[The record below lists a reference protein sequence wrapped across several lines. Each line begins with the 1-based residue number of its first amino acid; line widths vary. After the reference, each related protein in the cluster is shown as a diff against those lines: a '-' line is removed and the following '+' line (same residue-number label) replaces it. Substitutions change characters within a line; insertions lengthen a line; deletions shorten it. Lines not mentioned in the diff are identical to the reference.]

1 MALELDFSK
10 VDKNKFL
17 AALIII
23 IGALILPF
31 FTKRPQFNL
40 LKQLYQSIASQDSG
54 LLLLV
59 SAKLVMLNTL
69 RHLPIY
75 LGGFIL
81 AESLE
86 NLSPF
91 KNFTFFITLIII
103 PIIYQLITLIYN
115 IDFVFAGPSY
125 LTILI
130 IFILHLMTK
139 DIQHI
144 FIKTIIISLF
154 LFSIDW
160 LDIIPF
166 LSDYG
171 FGRGEIIVSI
181 REVTEFIGAEYI
193 MNFFGFTF
201 SIIIMINA
209 LILTR
214 VVIYYYNNLKLIAET
229 KTKEKKIRE
238 LELEAV
244 KSRYFSEIKHLVHD
258 LKTPLVTI
266 QGLSGVIGLKIEN
279 QKIHKYTEKISE
291 SADKMGQ
298 MISEILYDDQKRKI
312 SIAELFNFLKIQL
325 ALEEI
330 DDHLSFQYSDNLILK
345 ANKVRLS
352 RALINLVDNA
362 LKAID
367 LKKGK
372 GEIKIKAEKID
383 HLIKITIKDNGQGIP
398 ADKINNIWQIGYTT
412 GIEKTGLGLHFVKE
426 VIASHNGEITI
437 KSKLNQ
443 GTEAKI
449 LLPEVLKNEKNISS

>member
-1 MALELDFSK
+1 MALDINLK
-10 VDKNKFL
+10 KIDKKKLLTSIF
-17 AALIII
+17 III
-23 IGALILPF
+23 TAVILPY
-31 FTKRPQFNL
+31 FTKEPQYNL
-40 LKQLYQSIASQDSG
+40 LKQLYQSITAQDSG

-59 SAKLVMLNTL
+59 SAKLVILNTL

-75 LGGFIL
+75 LGAFIL

-86 NLSPF
+86 NFSPF
-91 KNFTFFITLIII
+91 KNFTFLITLIII
-103 PIIYQLITLIYN
+103 PIIYQLISMVYD

-130 IFILHLMTK
+130 IFILHFLTK
-139 DIQHI
+139 DIHHI

-166 LSDYG
+166 LSNYG

-214 VVIYYYNNLKLIAET
+214 VVIYYYNNLKLIEDSRE
-229 KTKEKKIRE
+229 KEEKIRE

-266 QGLSGVIGLKIEN
+266 QGLSGVIALKIEN
-279 QKIHKYTEKISE
+279 KKIQQYTKKISN

-298 MISEILYDDQKRKI
+298 MISEILYEDKKREI
-312 SIAELFNFLKIQL
+312 SLEELFNFLKIQL

-330 DDHLSFQYSDNLILK
+330 DEHIAFDYKPDLMIE

-352 RALINLVDNA
+352 RALINLIDNA

-367 LKKGK
+367 FKK
-372 GEIKIKAEKID
+372 GEIYIKAEKLTD
-383 HLIKITIKDNGQGIP
+383 KIKISIRDNGKGIAP
-398 ADKINNIWQIGYTT
+398 DKINNIWEIGYTT
-412 GIEKTGLGLHFVKE
+412 GIENTGLGLHFVKE
-426 VIASHNGEITI
+426 VIESHGGKISIE
-437 KSKLNQ
+437 SKLEE
-443 GTEAKI
+443 GTKAQI
-449 LLPEVLKNEKNISS
+449 LLPEVSNFEKNTSS

>member
-1 MALELDFSK
+1 MAISLSLK
-10 VDKNKFL
+10 KLDKNKFFTS
-17 AALIII
+17 III
-23 IGALILPF
+23 IVLAIILPS
-31 FTKRPQFNL
+31 FTKEHQYNL
-40 LKQLYQSIASQDSG
+40 IKQLYESISAQDSG

-75 LGGFIL
+75 LGAFIL

-86 NLSPF
+86 NYGPF
-91 KNFTFFITLIII
+91 RNFTFLITLIII
-103 PIIYQLITLIYN
+103 PIIYQLISWIYD
-115 IDFVFAGPSY
+115 IAFVFAGPSY
-125 LTILI
+125 LTIII
-130 IFILHLMTK
+130 IFILHYITK
-139 DIQHI
+139 QIHHI

-166 LSDYG
+166 LSNYG
-171 FGRGEIIVSI
+171 FGRGEIIISI

-214 VVIYYYNNLKLIAET
+214 VVVDYYNNLHLIEESR
-229 KTKEKKIRE
+229 KKEEKIRE

-266 QGLSGVIGLKIEN
+266 QGLSGVIDMKIKN
-279 QKIHKYTEKISE
+279 QKIHEYTEKINS
-291 SADKMGQ
+291 SAEKMSQ
-298 MISEILYDDQKRKI
+298 MISEILYEDKKRKI
-312 SIAELFNFLKIQL
+312 SIEELFDFLKIQL

-330 DDHLSFQYSDNLILK
+330 NDHVFFNYDKNIDIE

-352 RALINLVDNA
+352 RALINLIDNS

-367 LKKGK
+367 LKNGRIDINARKK
-372 GEIKIKAEKID
+372 NNKIYIS
-383 HLIKITIKDNGQGIP
+383 IRDNGKGIP
-398 ADKINNIWQIGYTT
+398 ADKIDNIWKIGYTT
-412 GIEKTGLGLHFVKE
+412 GIENTGLGLHFVKE
-426 VIASHNGEITI
+426 VIESHGGTI
-437 KSKLNQ
+437 NINSKLNQ

-449 LLPEVLKNEKNISS
+449 ILPEVH

>member
-1 MALELDFSK
+1 MALNINFKNIDKSK
-10 VDKNKFL
+10 LFTS
-17 AALIII
+17 LIII
-23 IGALILPF
+23 LSAVVLPS
-31 FTKRPQFNL
+31 FTKDPQYSL
-40 LKQLYQSIASQDSG
+40 LQQLYQSISAQDSG

-59 SAKLVMLNTL
+59 STKLVMLNTL

-75 LGGFIL
+75 LGAFIL

-86 NLSPF
+86 NFSSF
-91 KNFTFFITLIII
+91 KNFTFLITLIII
-103 PIIYQLITLIYN
+103 PIVYQLISNIYE

-130 IFILHLMTK
+130 IFILHWLTK
-139 DIQHI
+139 GIHHI

-160 LDIIPF
+160 LDIVPF

-214 VVIYYYNNLKLIAET
+214 VVIYYYNNLSLLEES
-229 KTKEKKIRE
+229 KEKEEKIRE

-266 QGLSGVIGLKIEN
+266 QGLSGVIDLKLKNE
-279 QKIHKYTEKISE
+279 KIHKYTEKISS
-291 SADKMGQ
+291 SADKMCQ
-298 MISEILYDDQKRKI
+298 MISEILYEDKKRKI
-312 SIAELFNFLKIQL
+312 SLEELFDFLKIQL
-325 ALEEI
+325 SLEEI
-330 DDHLSFQYSDNLILK
+330 DDHISFDYNSKIIIE
-345 ANKVRLS
+345 ANKVRFS
-352 RALINLVDNA
+352 RALINLIDNS
-362 LKAID
+362 LKAVD
-367 LKKGK
+367 YNNGK
-372 GEIKIKAEKID
+372 IKIRAKKIND
-383 HLIKITIKDNGQGIP
+383 KIKISIKDNGKGIP
-398 ADKINNIWQIGYTT
+398 PDKIANIWEIGYTT
-412 GIEKTGLGLHFVKE
+412 GIENTGLGLHFVRE
-426 VIASHNGEITI
+426 VVESHGGIISIE
-437 KSKLNQ
+437 SELNQ

-449 LLPEVLKNEKNISS
+449 FLPEV

>member
-1 MALELDFSK
+1 MAINIDFK
-10 VDKNKFL
+10 KIDKNKL
-17 AALIII
+17 LTSLIII
-23 IGALILPF
+23 VSALVLPS
-31 FTKRPQFNL
+31 FTKEPQYNL
-40 LKQLYQSIASQDSG
+40 LQQLYQSISAQDSG

-59 SAKLVMLNTL
+59 STKLVILNTL

-75 LGGFIL
+75 LGAFIL

-86 NLSPF
+86 NFGPF
-91 KNFTFFITLIII
+91 KNFTFLVTLIII
-103 PIIYQLITLIYN
+103 PVIYQLISMLYD

-130 IFILHLMTK
+130 IFILHYLTK
-139 DIQHI
+139 DIHHI

-166 LSDYG
+166 LSNYG

-193 MNFFGFTF
+193 MNFFGFIF

-214 VVIYYYNNLKLIAET
+214 VVIYYYNNLKLLEESRE
-229 KTKEKKIRE
+229 KEEKIRE

-266 QGLSGVIGLKIEN
+266 QGLSGVIDLKIN
-279 QKIHKYTEKISE
+279 NKKIHKYTEKISS

-298 MISEILYDDQKRKI
+298 MISEILYEDKKRKI
-312 SIAELFNFLKIQL
+312 SLEELFNFLKIQL

-330 DDHLSFQYSDNLILK
+330 DDHISFDYDANLIIE

-352 RALINLVDNA
+352 RALINLIDNA
-362 LKAID
+362 LKAINF
-367 LKKGK
+367 KKGK
-372 GEIKIKAEKID
+372 INIKAEK
-383 HLIKITIKDNGQGIP
+383 LNNKIKILIKDNGKGIP
-398 ADKINNIWQIGYTT
+398 PDKINNIWEIGYTT
-412 GIEKTGLGLHFVKE
+412 GIENTGLGLHFVKE
-426 VIASHNGEITI
+426 VIESHGGKISIE
-437 KSKLNQ
+437 SKLEQ
-443 GTEAKI
+443 GTKAKI
-449 LLPEVLKNEKNISS
+449 LLPEVSKFEKNTSS

>member
-1 MALELDFSK
+1 MAVGFNFKKIDKSK
-10 VDKNKFL
+10 FFISLVIIFL
-17 AALIII
+17 AV
-23 IGALILPF
+23 ILPS
-31 FTKRPQFNL
+31 FTKEPQYRL
-40 LKQLYQSIASQDSG
+40 IQQLYESISAQDSG

-75 LGGFIL
+75 LGAFIL

-86 NLSPF
+86 NFSPF
-91 KNFTFFITLIII
+91 RNFTFLITLIII
-103 PIIYQLITLIYN
+103 PIIYNLISWIYD
-115 IDFVFAGPSY
+115 IAFVFAGPSY
-125 LTILI
+125 LTIII
-130 IFILHLMTK
+130 IFILHYLTK
-139 DIQHI
+139 QIHHI

-166 LSDYG
+166 LSNYG
-171 FGRGEIIVSI
+171 FGRGEIIISI

-214 VVIYYYNNLKLIAET
+214 VVIDYYNNLNLIEESR
-229 KTKEKKIRE
+229 KKEEKIRE

-266 QGLSGVIGLKIEN
+266 QGLSGVIDIKIKNE
-279 QKIHKYTEKISE
+279 KIHEYTEKINS
-291 SADKMGQ
+291 SAEKMSQ
-298 MISEILYDDQKRKI
+298 MISEILYEEKKRKI
-312 SIAELFNFLKIQL
+312 TIDELFDFLKIQL

-330 DDHLSFQYSDNLILK
+330 DDHVFFNYDKNIIIE

-352 RALINLVDNA
+352 RAVINLIDNS

-367 LKKGK
+367 FEDGRININAKKTNS
-372 GEIKIKAEKID
+372 KIYIS
-383 HLIKITIKDNGQGIP
+383 IKDNGKGIP
-398 ADKINNIWQIGYTT
+398 EDKIDNIWKIGYTT
-412 GIEKTGLGLHFVKE
+412 GIENTGLGLHFVKE
-426 VIASHNGEITI
+426 VIESHGGTI
-437 KSKLNQ
+437 SINSKLNQ
-443 GTEAKI
+443 GTEAEI
-449 LLPEVLKNEKNISS
+449 ILPEVQ

>member
-1 MALELDFSK
+1 MALKLDFK
-10 VDKNKFL
+10 KIDKNKFL

-23 IGALILPF
+23 IGALVLPF
-31 FTKRPQFNL
+31 FTKKPQFSL
-40 LKQLYQSIASQDSG
+40 LHQLYQSIASQDSG

-75 LGGFIL
+75 LGAFIL

-86 NLSPF
+86 NLSSF

-139 DIQHI
+139 DIHHI

-214 VVIYYYNNLKLIAET
+214 VVIYYYNNLKLMAES
-229 KTKEKKIRE
+229 KEKEKKIRE

-266 QGLSGVIGLKIEN
+266 QGLSGVIGLKIEDE
-279 QKIHKYTEKISE
+279 KINKYTEKISE

-298 MISEILYDDQKRKI
+298 MISEILYDDKKRKI

-330 DDHLSFQYSDNLILK
+330 DDHLSFEYDSDLILK

-352 RALINLVDNA
+352 RALINLIDNA
-362 LKAID
+362 LKAIN
-367 LKKGK
+367 LKNGK
-372 GEIKIKAEKID
+372 IKIKAARLNE
-383 HLIKITIKDNGQGIP
+383 LIKITITDNGQGIP
-398 ADKINNIWQIGYTT
+398 ADKLNNIWKIGYTT
-412 GIEKTGLGLHFVKE
+412 GIENTGLGLHFVKD
-426 VIASHNGEITI
+426 VIASHNGEIRI
-437 KSKLNQ
+437 ESKLNQ
-443 GTEAKI
+443 GTKAKI
-449 LLPEVLKNEKNISS
+449 LLPEVTENEKNISSR